1 MKYTAP
7 QTTYRTRTRQAAQR
21 AFTLLEL
28 LVVIAL
34 TAVLIILIFKPLTD
48 SINLTNRAGTQIESQ
63 TAAREILRE
72 ITTELA
78 SAAAVYD
85 NSKPE
90 AKVNLWL
97 SDKTGAPFVYPAQY
111 AKIDYVM
118 AARQLENQSA
128 NGKYITDPTTG
139 QQIQKDTDP
148 QNIALSVT
156 PGRTITREFLGS
168 RDNTSGP
175 DTSGAGTSGMPVVN
189 PDAPTIVF
197 HGYANRWEDPANTQ
211 LDNRISLFKA
221 QVQAFILDPT
231 GATKRFVP
239 NIALF
244 HTLNID
250 GVTHDNDPTNN
261 NIIIDDPNF
270 FYDTTRIKP
279 VYAPPGTDI
288 TADDIKKGG
297 PPMWKCWRAVSHSL
311 LPLLKADLVGL
322 ARDSSNNIVYDAA
335 NRPTVRLLA
344 SFTPTYVQNDPG
356 LASSLENTGAETPY
370 TAATQFTS
378 THGAWNTPYRVL
390 VYRGATD
397 KDDPLAQSP
406 LNWYESDNKSGTG
419 SANDFIT
426 HLGAGADVGPQMTV
440 SPTGA
445 LIFNNPTPE
454 MAFTVDPK
462 RGAINFNFPQSVY
475 VHDTTYTDVNDPN
488 FPYPGVQ
495 NVTVPHAGA
504 SAVYFRPRDVNNTIF
519 DPTYPDNPKRYIWL
533 GAPSASLPW
542 SNGNG
547 AVLNPMEQIPTAR
560 VVPGSERIFGP
571 DQRPGLHY
579 GQRIQYARVSA
590 NVGVIGANQYKI
602 NYQDIG
608 DVNNSSIAN
617 DVHVKAG
624 YIEFDSSNDTA
635 SNPNFTGQED
645 PNLAQYRPHSL
656 PQLQLDPTGIVVL
669 AAPVEIYYQFQM
681 NRPNDVVKID
691 YMTRDLMNVALEV
704 RLYDPGSARPQDTQ
718 LASKV
723 EVRNLQR

>member
-156 PGRTITREFLGS
+156 PGRTITRMFLGS

-175 DTSGAGTSGMPVVN
+175 DTSGGKTSGMPVVN
-189 PDAPTIVF
+189 PLANPVVF
-197 HGYANRWEDPANTQ
+197 HGYANRWEDPTNTQ
-211 LDNRISLFKA
+211 VDNRISLFKA
-221 QVQAFILDPT
+221 EVQAFILDPT
-231 GATKRFVP
+231 GATKKFVP

-244 HTLNID
+244 HTLNATT
-250 GVTHDNDPTNN
+250 GLPDNDPTNN

-270 FYDTTRIKP
+270 FYDTTLIDA
-279 VYAPPGTDI
+279 VYAPPGVNI
-288 TADDIKKGG
+288 NGR
-297 PPMWKCWRAVSHSL
+297 PQVPMWECWRAVSHSL

-406 LNWYESDNKSGTG
+406 LNWYESDNKSGAG
-419 SANDFIT
+419 NANDFIT
-426 HLGAGADVGPQMTV
+426 HLGAGADVGPLMSI
-440 SPTGA
+440 SPSGS

-475 VHDTTYTDVNDPN
+475 VHDSTYTDVN
-488 FPYPGVQ
+488 
-495 NVTVPHAGA
+495 NVPTAHPSA
-504 SAVYFRPRDVNNTIF
+504 SAVYFRPDDVNVTIF
-519 DPTYPDNPKRYIWL
+519 DATYPDNPKRYIWL
-533 GAPSASLPW
+533 GVPTTSLPW
-542 SNGNG
+542 KNGNG
-547 AVLNPMEQIPTAR
+547 NTVLNPMEQIPTAR
-560 VVPGSERIFGP
+560 VVPGTERIFGP

-608 DVNNSSIAN
+608 DATNSSIVN
-617 DVHVKAG
+617 DVHVRAG
-624 YIEFDSSNDTA
+624 YIEFDSNNDTA
-635 SNPNFTGQED
+635 SNPNLTNQED
-645 PNLAQYRPHSL
+645 PTIAQYRPHSL
-656 PQLQLDPTGIVVL
+656 PELRIDPNYNKGFPI
-669 AAPVEIYYQFQM
+669 PVTAIIPAVPIEIYYQFQM

-691 YMTRDLMNVALEV
+691 YMTRDLMNIALEV

>member
-118 AARQLENQSA
+118 AARQLENQST

-156 PGRTITREFLGS
+156 PGRTITRMFLGS

-175 DTSGAGTSGMPVVN
+175 DTSGGKTSGMPVVN
-189 PDAPTIVF
+189 PLANPVVF
-197 HGYANRWEDPANTQ
+197 HGYANRWEDPTNTQ
-211 LDNRISLFKA
+211 VDNRISLFKA
-221 QVQAFILDPT
+221 EVQAFILDPT
-231 GATKRFVP
+231 GATKKFVP

-244 HTLNID
+244 HTLNATT
-250 GVTHDNDPTNN
+250 GLPDNDPTNN

-270 FYDTTRIKP
+270 FYDTTLIP
-279 VYAPPGTDI
+279 AAYAPPGVNI
-288 TADDIKKGG
+288 NGRGEI
-297 PPMWKCWRAVSHSL
+297 PMWECWRTVSHSM

-390 VYRGATD
+390 VYRGASD
-397 KDDPLAQSP
+397 KDDPLAQNP
-406 LNWYESDNKSGTG
+406 LNWYESDNKAGPGNAS
-419 SANDFIT
+419 DFIT

-475 VHDTTYTDVNDPN
+475 VHDNKGVALPVLFNSADVNA
-488 FPYPGVQ
+488 Q
-495 NVTVPHAGA
+495 
-504 SAVYFRPRDVNNTIF
+504 IF
-519 DPTYPDNPKRYIWL
+519 DTTYPDNPKRYLWL
-533 GAPSASLPW
+533 GVPTASSIWNVP
-542 SNGNG
+542 NG
-547 AVLNPMEQIPTAR
+547 AALNPLEQIPTAR
-560 VVPGSERIFGP
+560 VVPGTERIFGP

-579 GQRIQYARVSA
+579 GQRIQYSRVSA
-590 NVGVIGANQYKI
+590 NVGAIGANQYKI

-608 DVNNSSIAN
+608 DANNSSIAN

-624 YIEFDSSNDTA
+624 YIEFDSNNDTA
-635 SNPNFTGQED
+635 SNPNLTGQEN

-656 PQLQLDPTGIVVL
+656 PELTFDPVNGVNVP

>member
-156 PGRTITREFLGS
+156 PGRTITRLFIGA
-168 RDNTSGP
+168 RDNTSGG
-175 DTSGAGTSGMPVVN
+175 DTSNEGSKSMPVVD
-189 PDAPTIVF
+189 PLAATQVF
-197 HGYANRWEDPANTQ
+197 HGYANRWEDPANTKA
-211 LDNRISLFKA
+211 DNRYSLFKA
-221 QVQAFILDPT
+221 EVQAFILDPT
-231 GATKRFVP
+231 GKTKKFIP
-239 NIALF
+239 NVALF
-244 HTLNID
+244 HTRDANGVIGHDPKNTDIVID
-250 GVTHDNDPTNN
+250 YE
-261 NIIIDDPNF
+261 NF
-270 FYDTTRIKP
+270 FYDTTRVDS
-279 VYAPPGTDI
+279 VYAPPGTEL
-288 TADDIKKGG
+288 TADDKANGV
-297 PPMWKCWRAVSHSL
+297 PMWKCWRAVSHSM

-322 ARDSSNNIVYDAA
+322 ARDSNNNIVYDAA

-390 VYRGATD
+390 VYRGASD
-397 KDDPLAQSP
+397 KDDPLAQNP
-406 LNWYESDNKSGTG
+406 LNWYESDNKSGAG
-419 SANDFIT
+419 NANDFIT
-426 HLGAGADVGPQMTV
+426 HLGAGADVGPQMTI
-440 SPTGA
+440 SSKGT

-475 VHDTTYTDVNDPN
+475 LHDNI
-488 FPYPGVQ
+488 G
-495 NVTVPHAGA
+495 
-504 SAVYFRPRDVNNTIF
+504 SALPVLFNPADVNNDIF
-519 DPTYPDNPKRYIWL
+519 DPTYPDNPKRYLWL
-533 GAPSASLPW
+533 GVPAASAFWTAL
-542 SNGNG
+542 NGNL
-547 AVLNPMEQIPTAR
+547 LNPLEQMPTAR
-560 VVPGSERIFGP
+560 VVPGTERIFGP

-579 GQRIQYARVSA
+579 GQRIQYTRVSA
-590 NVGVIGANQYKI
+590 NVGVISANQYKI

-608 DVNNSSIAN
+608 DLNNSSIVN
-617 DVHVKAG
+617 DVHVRAG
-624 YIEFDSSNDTA
+624 YVEFDSNNDTA
-635 SNPNFTGQED
+635 SNPNFTNQED
-645 PNLAQYRPHSL
+645 PSLAQYRPHSL
-656 PQLQLDPTGIVVL
+656 PQLQFDPVSGTNIP
-669 AAPVEIYYQFQM
+669 AAPVEVYYQFQM